1 MLPERALISFDV
13 PGGRLLFWENDLDTW
28 AEHLAWCYRL
38 LGVADGATIAV
49 QDYGTSPLAFL
60 GSSSLM
66 PHLQSGVA
74 ERLHGRIL
82 CLDASR
88 ERVALTPP
96 LAEQVRLDAL
106 VVRAE
111 VLGLLREVDERSRA
125 GLLLRCPLLIV
136 AIDGQAPPPSG
147 GRRPLYLLNVESGL
161 LLAPGCPRCRH
172 FHLRHG
178 FYRVAG
184 DRVLNLRSASARP
197 VSLPIAG
204 RPRTGRCASGPQD
217 CRVRLTGFGPDLKV
231 LP

>member
-1 MLPERALISFDV
+1 MLPERALLSFDV

-28 AEHLAWCYRL
+28 AEHLTWCYRL

-49 QDYGTSPLAFL
+49 QDYGTSPLGFL

-66 PHLQSGVA
+66 PHLRSGVA
-74 ERLHGRIL
+74 ERLHGRIV

-88 ERVALTPP
+88 ERVGLTPA
-96 LAEQVRLDAL
+96 LGEQVRLDTL

-111 VLGLLREVDERSRA
+111 VLGLLRDVDERSRA

-136 AIDGQAPPPSG
+136 AIDGQTPPPQG

-172 FHLRHG
+172 FHLRDG
-178 FYRVAG
+178 FYRLAG
-184 DRVLNLRSASARP
+184 DRVHNLRSTAAKP

-204 RPRTGRCASGPQD
+204 RPRTARCASGPQD
-217 CRVRLTGFGPDLKV
+217 CCVRLAGFGPELKV